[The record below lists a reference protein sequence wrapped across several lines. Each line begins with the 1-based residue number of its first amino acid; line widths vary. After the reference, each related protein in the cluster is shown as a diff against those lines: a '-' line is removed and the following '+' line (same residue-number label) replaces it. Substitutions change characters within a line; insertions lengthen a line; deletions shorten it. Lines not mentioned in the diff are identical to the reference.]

1 MKIYISLLVLILI
14 SCQSNSEDKTVNHS
28 TSSIQVIQSNDF
40 EKIDEDEKRFRDS
53 LYNRMS
59 NCYISK
65 LEEIPDR
72 DSNAYKLTISLKNG
86 EKQFSKILNTRPKAS
101 LINYCND
108 LYTVVGFSCGG
119 PCYSQVFVF
128 TDENKPTKQF
138 DYAQSVTGNPNYIA
152 HIKEEE
158 FEKLIVHNFDNG
170 KELIIINTD
179 INWMS
184 YGQMDTLYIEGKD
197 LKIEYQTQN
206 NSIRKKS
213 ISLQQIIK

>member
-1 MKIYISLLVLILI
+1 MKIYLSLLVLILI
-14 SCQSNSEDKTVNHS
+14 SCQSKSEDKTVNNS
-28 TSSIQVIQSNDF
+28 TSSIQVIKSNDF

-59 NCYISK
+59 NSYISK

-128 TDENKPTKQF
+128 TDENRPTKQF
-138 DYAQSVTGNPNYIA
+138 AFAQRVTGNPNYIA

-158 FEKLIVHNFDNG
+158 FEKLIVHNLDNG
-170 KELIIINTD
+170 KELTIINSD

-184 YGQMDTLYIEGKD
+184 YGQMDTLYIDGKY

-213 ISLQQIIK
+213 ISLQQLIK